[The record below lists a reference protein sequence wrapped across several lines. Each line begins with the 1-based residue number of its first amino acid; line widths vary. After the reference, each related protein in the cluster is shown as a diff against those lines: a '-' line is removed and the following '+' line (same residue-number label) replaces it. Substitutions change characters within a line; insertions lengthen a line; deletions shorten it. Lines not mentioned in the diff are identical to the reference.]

1 MRLVCPRCGAQY
13 EIDAEAIPARG
24 RDVECSACE
33 HVWRAYP
40 AGFDPAARPALSRP
54 LDESVIEIL
63 RGEAARELEARAAER
78 EAERA
83 TARTA
88 AALARHATPDTTL
101 PGDAPETPAEGLVE
115 RDAPSRDAD
124 PAGASAVPEGTETA
138 PVSAAPS
145 TLPAALTPAARPS
158 APPASPPLEAP
169 PTADATDGDLT
180 LSPDPRS
187 PNSLGADPSA
197 PPQKTTD
204 APASPTARTSAPP
217 PAPAPRPLPATPP
230 ATRRPTP
237 AVTRAA
243 RARRRHDAGYH
254 LAVMVALVAVTL
266 YALAPRMA
274 DQGALGTTL
283 MSWRAQ
289 VDEGRIWLDTQA
301 DALVARVRGAL

>member
-88 AALARHATPDTTL
+88 AALARRATSDTTL
-101 PGDAPETPAEGLVE
+101 PGDAPETPAEDLVVG
-115 RDAPSRDAD
+115 PSRDAD
-124 PAGASAVPEGTETA
+124 PAGASAAPEGSEPA
-138 PVSAAPS
+138 PLSAAPS
-145 TLPAALTPAARPS
+145 TLPSAPPPAARSS
-158 APPASPPLEAP
+158 APPAAPSLDAP
-169 PTADATDGDLT
+169 PAAAATDADLT

-187 PNSLGADPSA
+187 PDS
-197 PPQKTTD
+197 
-204 APASPTARTSAPP
+204 
-217 PAPAPRPLPATPP
+217 
-230 ATRRPTP
+230 
-237 AVTRAA
+237 
-243 RARRRHDAGYH
+243 
-254 LAVMVALVAVTL
+254 
-266 YALAPRMA
+266 
-274 DQGALGTTL
+274 
-283 MSWRAQ
+283 
-289 VDEGRIWLDTQA
+289 
-301 DALVARVRGAL
+301 RGAAPSD

>member
-40 AGFDPAARPALSRP
+40 VGFDPAARPALSRP

-88 AALARHATPDTTL
+88 AALARHAAPDTTL
-101 PGDAPETPAEGLVE
+101 PGDAPETPAEGLVVG
-115 RDAPSRDAD
+115 PSRDAD
-124 PAGASAVPEGTETA
+124 PAGAGAVPEGSEPA
-138 PVSAAPS
+138 PLSAAPS
-145 TLPAALTPAARPS
+145 ALPAAPTPVARPAA
-158 APPASPPLEAP
+158 PASPPLEAP
-169 PTADATDGDLT
+169 PAADATDGDLT
-180 LSPDPRS
+180 LSPDPGS
-187 PNSLGADPSA
+187 PDSRRTDPSD
-197 PPQKTTD
+197 PPPRTAE
-204 APASPTARTSAPP
+204 APASPAARTPAPP
-217 PAPAPRPLPATPP
+217 PTPAPRPLPATP
-230 ATRRPTP
+230 ATPRTPP

>member
-33 HVWRAYP
+33 YVWRAYP

-101 PGDAPETPAEGLVE
+101 PGDAPEPPAEGLVE

-124 PAGASAVPEGTETA
+124 PAGPSAVPEGIEPA

-145 TLPAALTPAARPS
+145 TLPVAPTPAARP
-158 APPASPPLEAP
+158 AAPASPPLDAP
-169 PTADATDGDLT
+169 PAADATDGDLT

-187 PNSLGADPSA
+187 PDSRGADPSDPIPRTA
-197 PPQKTTD
+197 E
-204 APASPTARTSAPP
+204 APASPAARTSASPT
-217 PAPAPRPLPATPP
+217 APAPRPLPATP
-230 ATRRPTP
+230 ATRRTPP

-301 DALVARVRGAL
+301 DALVARARGAL

>member
-101 PGDAPETPAEGLVE
+101 PGDAPETPAEGLVVG
-115 RDAPSRDAD
+115 PSRDAD
-124 PAGASAVPEGTETA
+124 PAGAGAVPEGIEPA

-158 APPASPPLEAP
+158 APPAASPLDVP
-169 PTADATDGDLT
+169 PAADATDGDLT

-187 PNSLGADPSA
+187 PDSRGTAPSDP
-197 PPQKTTD
+197 PPHTTE
-204 APASPTARTSAPP
+204 APASTAAHTSAPLP
-217 PAPAPRPLPATPP
+217 NPAPR
-230 ATRRPTP
+230 ATRRPPP

>member
-101 PGDAPETPAEGLVE
+101 PGDAPETPAETSAE
-115 RDAPSRDAD
+115 APPRDAG
-124 PAGASAVPEGTETA
+124 PAAASAALEGTKTA
-138 PVSAAPS
+138 PVSATPTSALPSAP
-145 TLPAALTPAARPS
+145 TPAARPS
-158 APPASPPLEAP
+158 APPASPSLDAP
-169 PTADATDGDLT
+169 PAAEATDGDLT

-187 PNSLGADPSA
+187 PDSLGAAPSDPPPRSA
-197 PPQKTTD
+197 E
-204 APASPTARTSAPP
+204 APASTAARTPAPP
-217 PAPAPRPLPATPP
+217 PTPAPRPLPATPP
-230 ATRRPTP
+230 TRRPAP

-301 DALVARVRGAL
+301 DALVARMRGAL

>member
-24 RDVECSACE
+24 RDVECCACE

-88 AALARHATPDTTL
+88 AALARHAPPDTTL
-101 PGDAPETPAEGLVE
+101 PGDAPETPAEGLVA

-124 PAGASAVPEGTETA
+124 PAGPSAVPERSEPA
-138 PVSAAPS
+138 PASATPTS

-158 APPASPPLEAP
+158 APPAAPPLEAP
-169 PTADATDGDLT
+169 PTADATDADLT

-187 PNSLGADPSA
+187 ADSLGAD
-197 PPQKTTD
+197 
-204 APASPTARTSAPP
+204 
-217 PAPAPRPLPATPP
+217 
-230 ATRRPTP
+230 
-237 AVTRAA
+237 
-243 RARRRHDAGYH
+243 
-254 LAVMVALVAVTL
+254 
-266 YALAPRMA
+266 
-274 DQGALGTTL
+274 
-283 MSWRAQ
+283 
-289 VDEGRIWLDTQA
+289 
-301 DALVARVRGAL
+301 

>member
-101 PGDAPETPAEGLVE
+101 PGDAPETLAEGLVE

-124 PAGASAVPEGTETA
+124 PAGAGAVPEGIEPA

-158 APPASPPLEAP
+158 APPAAPSLDAP
-169 PTADATDGDLT
+169 PAADATDGQLT

-187 PNSLGADPSA
+187 LDSLGADPS
-197 PPQKTTD
+197 D
-204 APASPTARTSAPP
+204 PP
-217 PAPAPRPLPATPP
+217 P
-230 ATRRPTP
+230 
-237 AVTRAA
+237 RA
-243 RARRRHDAGYH
+243 
-254 LAVMVALVAVTL
+254 
-266 YALAPRMA
+266 
-274 DQGALGTTL
+274 
-283 MSWRAQ
+283 
-289 VDEGRIWLDTQA
+289 A
-301 DALVARVRGAL
+301 DALSLIHI

>member
-88 AALARHATPDTTL
+88 AALARHAPPDTTL
-101 PGDAPETPAEGLVE
+101 PGDAPETPAEGLVA

-124 PAGASAVPEGTETA
+124 PAGPSAVPERSEPA
-138 PVSAAPS
+138 PASATPTS

-158 APPASPPLEAP
+158 APPAASPLDVP
-169 PTADATDGDLT
+169 PAADATDGDLT
-180 LSPDPRS
+180 LSPETGSRDAR
-187 PNSLGADPSA
+187 GTAPS
-197 PPQKTTD
+197 D
-204 APASPTARTSAPP
+204 PP
-217 PAPAPRPLPATPP
+217 PRTAEAPTPAPRPLPATPP
-230 ATRRPTP
+230 ATRRPAP

-289 VDEGRIWLDTQA
+289 VDEGRIWLDTRA

>member
-88 AALARHATPDTTL
+88 AALARHAPPDTTL
-101 PGDAPETPAEGLVE
+101 PGDAPETPAEGLVA

-124 PAGASAVPEGTETA
+124 PAAGGSFIGGQGGVVRFDGSLDPIGPKVLFVTLGADGSNLTGG
-138 PVSAAPS
+138 SRAAQWMILDQLIDEVRGRIGPDS
-145 TLPAALTPAARPS
+145 QFALLTPAGRS
-158 APPASPPLEAP
+158 
-169 PTADATDGDLT
+169 T
-180 LSPDPRS
+180 LAKYIGGGGRV
-187 PNSLGADPSA
+187 
-197 PPQKTTD
+197 
-204 APASPTARTSAPP
+204 
-217 PAPAPRPLPATPP
+217 
-230 ATRRPTP
+230 
-237 AVTRAA
+237 AVNVHRAA
-243 RARRRHDAGYH
+243 DIA
-254 LAVMVALVAVTL
+254 
-266 YALAPRMA
+266 
-274 DQGALGTTL
+274 
-283 MSWRAQ
+283 
-289 VDEGRIWLDTQA
+289 
-301 DALVARVRGAL
+301 